1 VVKDYIGSDEPTSKS
16 DEKRQIKNEEIEKVF
31 EDEDFLIM
39 IPKTERA
46 SCLIGKGTQWCT
58 AADKSNNMFN
68 SYNNQGPLYVIID
81 KDNNNKYQLHFETN
95 QLMDAEDR
103 SIGGCYF
110 FEEIVNDSVFD
121 FLQTRYER
129 FWDFILETSVEDI
142 VYGGYCEMFTDALS
156 SEVTPSVLS
165 DVLSKLRGGND
176 SSAIYT
182 GFVYEKDPNE
192 IDNDDLVNLFDNE
205 YIDPE
210 DLEGIM
216 SHLEAIKY
224 DFENYEVSDNPVSK
238 YREAML
244 GLSKNKLEIGI
255 NYQTDKGRELIIN
268 KINIFNPEKPYNIT
282 VNKETGNV
290 DIETLVNYIHQGQLF
305 ESKSIIKKLLR
316 KSLIAEGISDITY
329 HFNYINST
337 NQILKSNKINLTAAF
352 GTTADNNLNK
362 GKLFFLST
370 TSSRSSNVGYA
381 ASLGRKNLVR
391 ITLNARLLSQNYKV
405 NRVDYWQRPKDPK
418 HPMYNPTDKPRTDK
432 EFYRYISRQD
442 ELEDRFISDKNEIT
456 PANKYIISIETLNGD
471 PEKIEDTKF
480 LCDKLNIPFFAYDNE
495 AYFDASAKSKA
506 INVTGKESESKPEN
520 SQRVNTD
527 LIAYLGFKDEALKEK
542 IYNNL
547 ADLGIADIDTVKKYV
562 EARIN
567 DKLNYYLRT
576 NDDYYINDF
585 ARSMDAEV
593 HNNRSSSNEVNRYLI
608 RQLGLDMK
616 KYRVNNVKD
625 YLKYKVWKGKKTQ
638 KDFSNELIKKINVFI
653 DNALKENRQYLNLNN
668 KSVEYN
674 GEYYDNILQT
684 PVGDYLNNFILN
696 LKKYYKDY
704 IINND
709 DMFRNSYILAREY
722 VVKDLGLSKEK
733 ILTDLNPIFNDIDLT
748 YSNVNIEEI
757 YNIIFYVMSDLDRYS
772 YAEIKKMQEESQN
785 QWRDN

>member
-1 VVKDYIGSDEPTSKS
+1 MYALIKKLLREGLLLEITISDAWTKFYSDTTKFPALNGSIELFNKLNDLYPRNGDNFNKAYFNWLYSLLRNGKLKEEDFYKAKEYLSTFVKFYNKIPQEERDINQYKSLPELYNVVKDYIGSDEPTSKS

-58 AADKSNNMFN
+58 AAVVSNNRFN
-68 SYNNQGPLYVIID
+68 SYNDQGPLYVIID
-81 KDNNNKYQLHFETN
+81 KDNNKKYQLHFETN

-142 VYGGYCEMFTDALS
+142 VDGGYCEMFTDALS

-165 DVLSKLRGGND
+165 DVLSKLRGSND

-192 IDNDDLVNLFDNE
+192 IDNDDLVNLFDNK

-224 DFENYEVSDNPVSK
+224 DFENYEVSDNPVSN

-316 KSLIAEGISDITY
+316 ESLINEIRVINP
-329 HFNYINST
+329 NYNY
-337 NQILKSNKINLTAAF
+337 
-352 GTTADNNLNK
+352 NK
-362 GKLFFLST
+362 GKFTSMEDESPLHDNETIRVYHGFNKYEDAIMAAKFGLSGQEKARRIYSYESNNNPNGLFVTLDYETAKKFTYPSGSRGIKVVMELSVKVGDLEAPVWPGGSYT
-370 TSSRSSNVGYA
+370 VQGQMSQYWKDAEDRKINGTLKARDKASNSAIPFVRDSDRPEVAAALMGNERQALFVGNINPNMIKSVFFGESGKHGY
-381 ASLGRKNLVR
+381 
-391 ITLNARLLSQNYKV
+391 T
-405 NRVDYWQRPKDPK
+405 PKT
-418 HPMYNPTDKPRTDK
+418 MER
-432 EFYRYISRQD
+432 ISRQ
-442 ELEDRFISDKNEIT
+442 EFLNKFESHEPERNSDNSLSNRGEQYHKKKDMLFKPNDDFNMEIF
-456 PANKYIISIETLNGD
+456 NKECI
-471 PEKIEDTKF
+471 
-480 LCDKLNIPFFAYDNE
+480 DNE
-495 AYFDASAKSKA
+495 WDS
-506 INVTGKESESKPEN
+506 TGIEMLKK
-520 SQRVNTD
+520 
-527 LIAYLGFKDEALKEK
+527 LKEYRYLENWFWPK
-542 IYNNL
+542 QI
-547 ADLGIADIDTVKKYV
+547 KQ
-562 EARIN
+562 IN
-567 DKLNYYLRT
+567 DLLENY
-576 NDDYYINDF
+576 
-585 ARSMDAEV
+585 E
-593 HNNRSSSNEVNRYLI
+593 
-608 RQLGLDMK
+608 Q
-616 KYRVNNVKD
+616 
-625 YLKYKVWKGKKTQ
+625 
-638 KDFSNELIKKINVFI
+638 
-653 DNALKENRQYLNLNN
+653 
-668 KSVEYN
+668 
-674 GEYYDNILQT
+674 
-684 PVGDYLNNFILN
+684 
-696 LKKYYKDY
+696 
-704 IINND
+704 
-709 DMFRNSYILAREY
+709 
-722 VVKDLGLSKEK
+722 
-733 ILTDLNPIFNDIDLT
+733 
-748 YSNVNIEEI
+748 EI
-757 YNIIFYVMSDLDRYS
+757 S
-772 YAEIKKMQEESQN
+772 
-785 QWRDN
+785 

>member
-1 VVKDYIGSDEPTSKS
+1 MYTLIKKLLREGLLLEITIGDAWSKFYSDTTKFPALNGSIELFNKLNDLYPRNGDNFNKGYFNWLYSLLRNGNLKEEDYYKAKEYLGTFVKFYNRIPQEERDINKYKSLPELYNVVKDYIGSDEPTSKS

-142 VYGGYCEMFTDALS
+142 VDGGYCEMFTDALS

-305 ESKSIIKKLLR
+305 ERLTNRFGLPTKK
-316 KSLIAEGISDITY
+316 
-329 HFNYINST
+329 
-337 NQILKSNKINLTAAF
+337 
-352 GTTADNNLNK
+352 
-362 GKLFFLST
+362 
-370 TSSRSSNVGYA
+370 
-381 ASLGRKNLVR
+381 
-391 ITLNARLLSQNYKV
+391 
-405 NRVDYWQRPKDPK
+405 
-418 HPMYNPTDKPRTDK
+418 
-432 EFYRYISRQD
+432 
-442 ELEDRFISDKNEIT
+442 
-456 PANKYIISIETLNGD
+456 
-471 PEKIEDTKF
+471 
-480 LCDKLNIPFFAYDNE
+480 
-495 AYFDASAKSKA
+495 
-506 INVTGKESESKPEN
+506 
-520 SQRVNTD
+520 
-527 LIAYLGFKDEALKEK
+527 
-542 IYNNL
+542 
-547 ADLGIADIDTVKKYV
+547 
-562 EARIN
+562 
-567 DKLNYYLRT
+567 
-576 NDDYYINDF
+576 
-585 ARSMDAEV
+585 
-593 HNNRSSSNEVNRYLI
+593 
-608 RQLGLDMK
+608 
-616 KYRVNNVKD
+616 
-625 YLKYKVWKGKKTQ
+625 
-638 KDFSNELIKKINVFI
+638 
-653 DNALKENRQYLNLNN
+653 
-668 KSVEYN
+668 
-674 GEYYDNILQT
+674 
-684 PVGDYLNNFILN
+684 
-696 LKKYYKDY
+696 
-704 IINND
+704 
-709 DMFRNSYILAREY
+709 
-722 VVKDLGLSKEK
+722 
-733 ILTDLNPIFNDIDLT
+733 
-748 YSNVNIEEI
+748 
-757 YNIIFYVMSDLDRYS
+757 
-772 YAEIKKMQEESQN
+772 
-785 QWRDN
+785 

>member
-1 VVKDYIGSDEPTSKS
+1 MYTLIKKLLREGLLLEITIGDAWSKFYSDTTKFPALNGSIELFNKLNDLYPRNGDNFNKAYFNWLYSLLRNGNLKEEDYYKAKEYLGTFVKFYNRIPQEERDINKYKSLPELYNVVKDYIGSDEPTSKS

-305 ESKSIIKKLLR
+305 ERLTNRFGLPTKK
-316 KSLIAEGISDITY
+316 
-329 HFNYINST
+329 
-337 NQILKSNKINLTAAF
+337 
-352 GTTADNNLNK
+352 
-362 GKLFFLST
+362 
-370 TSSRSSNVGYA
+370 
-381 ASLGRKNLVR
+381 
-391 ITLNARLLSQNYKV
+391 
-405 NRVDYWQRPKDPK
+405 
-418 HPMYNPTDKPRTDK
+418 
-432 EFYRYISRQD
+432 
-442 ELEDRFISDKNEIT
+442 
-456 PANKYIISIETLNGD
+456 
-471 PEKIEDTKF
+471 
-480 LCDKLNIPFFAYDNE
+480 
-495 AYFDASAKSKA
+495 
-506 INVTGKESESKPEN
+506 
-520 SQRVNTD
+520 
-527 LIAYLGFKDEALKEK
+527 
-542 IYNNL
+542 
-547 ADLGIADIDTVKKYV
+547 
-562 EARIN
+562 
-567 DKLNYYLRT
+567 
-576 NDDYYINDF
+576 
-585 ARSMDAEV
+585 
-593 HNNRSSSNEVNRYLI
+593 
-608 RQLGLDMK
+608 
-616 KYRVNNVKD
+616 
-625 YLKYKVWKGKKTQ
+625 
-638 KDFSNELIKKINVFI
+638 
-653 DNALKENRQYLNLNN
+653 
-668 KSVEYN
+668 
-674 GEYYDNILQT
+674 
-684 PVGDYLNNFILN
+684 
-696 LKKYYKDY
+696 
-704 IINND
+704 
-709 DMFRNSYILAREY
+709 
-722 VVKDLGLSKEK
+722 
-733 ILTDLNPIFNDIDLT
+733 
-748 YSNVNIEEI
+748 
-757 YNIIFYVMSDLDRYS
+757 
-772 YAEIKKMQEESQN
+772 
-785 QWRDN
+785 